1 MQKIISLLLAVV
13 AVIHLIPL
21 TGALGPQR
29 LQALYGLTFDEP
41 NLQIL
46 MQHRAVLFGL
56 LGAFLLWAAFRPA
69 LVALALIAGFV
80 SVLSFLG
87 LALTAP
93 GHNALIARVV
103 VADWVAL
110 ACLVVAAAL
119 HFRGLR

>member
-1 MQKIISLLLAVV
+1 MQKIVSLLLVVV
-13 AVIHLIPL
+13 AIIHLIPL

-41 NLQIL
+41 NILIL

-56 LGAFLLWAAFRPA
+56 LGGFLLWAAFRPA
-69 LVALALIAGFV
+69 LVTLALIAGFV

-87 LALTAP
+87 FALLAP
-93 GHNALIARVV
+93 SHNALIGRVV
-103 VADWVAL
+103 VADWAAL

-119 HFRGLR
+119 HLRGLR